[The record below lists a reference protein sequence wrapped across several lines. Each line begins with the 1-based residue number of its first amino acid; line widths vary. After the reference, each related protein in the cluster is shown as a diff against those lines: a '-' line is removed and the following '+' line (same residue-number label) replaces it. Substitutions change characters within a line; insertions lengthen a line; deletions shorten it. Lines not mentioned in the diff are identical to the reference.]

1 MPISPSVDLSFL
13 DGPTVAFVA
22 VCIVALLGLL
32 LVLAW
37 LQQRDARELA
47 WWGAAYLIGASSL
60 ALWGAPRPWFTV
72 PREVPFAIIFVACG
86 MIWNGVRL
94 FRGRPLLPISA
105 FAGAVVWLALCQ
117 LPVFS
122 EGSPARIGLGV
133 LVVSVYTFFIA
144 FELSRERRK
153 SLQSRTAAV
162 VVPCLYAAVFL
173 MPLAMRA
180 FTPEVIAASWL
191 TVFALETILYA
202 VGTAFIVLLMVK
214 DHHVGYYRHAAAT
227 DFLTG
232 LLNRRAFLENALRLC
247 AHQADSSGPVTLLM
261 FDLDHFKSINDHFG
275 HAVGDEVL
283 RVFAQVARRSTRAND
298 IIGRIGGEEFA
309 AIIPEPMEVGARIAE
324 RIRAGFEAA
333 ATEVAGQPLH
343 ATVSIGAATSYELV
357 TNIDALIARA
367 DVALYRAKGAGRNRL
382 RAADAESANE
392 RARLIGAVGGQ
403 GSKLGR
409 LLRRENAA

>member
-1 MPISPSVDLSFL
+1 M
-13 DGPTVAFVA
+13 
-22 VCIVALLGLL
+22 
-32 LVLAW
+32 
-37 LQQRDARELA
+37 
-47 WWGAAYLIGASSL
+47 
-60 ALWGAPRPWFTV
+60 
-72 PREVPFAIIFVACG
+72 IFVACG

-94 FRGRPLLPISA
+94 FRGRRLLPIAA

-117 LPVFS
+117 LPAFP
-122 EGSPARIGLGV
+122 EGSPARIALGV

-153 SLQSRTAAV
+153 ALQSRTAAV
-162 VVPCLYAAVFL
+162 VVPCLHAAIFL

-232 LLNRRAFLENALRLC
+232 LPNRRAFLENALRLC
-247 AHQADSSGPVTLLM
+247 AHQADSSGSVTLLM
-261 FDLDHFKSINDHFG
+261 FDLDRFKSINDRFG

-283 RVFAQVARRSTRAND
+283 RVFARVARRSTRAND

-309 AIIPEPMEVGARIAE
+309 VIVAEPLELGLRIAE
-324 RIRAGFEAA
+324 RIRAGFETAGA
-333 ATEVAGQPLH
+333 VVAGH
-343 ATVSIGAATSYELV
+343 AVAATVSIGAATSYELV

-367 DVALYRAKGAGRNRL
+367 DVALYRAKGEGRNRL

-392 RARLIGAVGGQ
+392 RARLIAAVGGQ

-409 LLRRENAA
+409 LLRRKNAA